1 MEFLVSTYGVILSIL
16 ASNKN
21 VNSQNVTVTLFK
33 GGVGGTAARLITS
46 GEVPAKSSLEFMTR
60 NKLIVEPSDVIKAY
74 ASAASS
80 IDITVSYML
89 NPQDTSIL
97 TMPYIG
103 NIVQDFSVNTA
114 MLNTDSVTSIK
125 IDDGTIVNADINDSA
140 AIAMSKLALSITNS
154 DVNASAGYRYKNFS

>member
-1 MEFLVSTYGVILSIL
+1 MARFISVCRADITNNSSVNSQQAIITGATNSSGIPTSPNSTYGVVLSIL

-46 GEVPAKSSLEFMTR
+46 GEVPAKSSLEFMTG
-60 NKLIVEPSDVIKAY
+60 NKLIVEPADVIKAY

-89 NPQDTSIL
+89 NPQDTSI
-97 TMPYIG
+97 T
-103 NIVQDFSVNTA
+103 
-114 MLNTDSVTSIK
+114 
-125 IDDGTIVNADINDSA
+125 
-140 AIAMSKLALSITNS
+140 
-154 DVNASAGYRYKNFS
+154 